1 MLVALK
7 VMSISAH
14 LTDHV
19 LQTGVACKHAVGTLD
34 REITFRAE
42 VSCPNENMYLVE
54 IQMCLDDANIKLTG
68 FECSTVKKSG
78 LHRNLALG
86 D

>member
-34 REITFRAE
+34 REVKFRAE
-42 VSCPNENMYLVE
+42 VRQTE
-54 IQMCLDDANIKLTG
+54 IG
-68 FECSTVKKSG
+68 FQLKCMMQRS
-78 LHRNLALG
+78 